1 MTTPEQMQMIVF
13 AMSAIGMDTKKP
25 YKRHGRRF
33 FRPDRNLHVV
43 TINHPVWAILREKGY
58 AVRAKRDTYEIN
70 SMTRAGLDWL
80 GQELGVKI
88 YDVEE
93 SK

>member
-1 MTTPEQMQMIVF
+1 MTTTDENQMIAF

-25 YKRHGRRF
+25 YKRHGKRF

-43 TINHPVWAILREKGY
+43 TINHPVWATLRQKGY

-70 SMTRAGLDWL
+70 SLTRAGLDWL
-80 GQELGVKI
+80 GRELGVKI
-88 YDVEE
+88 YDYL
-93 SK
+93 